1 MSKPAT
7 IRFKA
12 TLLRPADAPRGAD
25 WSFFVLPK
33 TASARLPTRGIT
45 TIEGTINGQA
55 FRANAEPDGNKGHW
69 LKVPRALRVAAQAEA
84 GDTVEVEMTPATEQL
99 EITPPADLRKALAAA
114 PAAQAVWSE
123 ITPAARRDWV
133 QWITS
138 AKKPETRVRRI
149 AAACDMLGSGKRRV
163 CCFDRSGFYSKEFSA
178 PKALA

>member
-1 MSKPAT
+1 MSQQPP

-12 TLLRPADAPRGAD
+12 TLLRPADAPKSAT
-25 WSFFVLPK
+25 WTFFVLPK
-33 TASARLPTRGIT
+33 SASARLPTRGIT
-45 TIEGTINGQA
+45 TVEGSINGHA

-69 LKVPRALRVAAQAEA
+69 LKIPRTLRLAAGAEA
-84 GDTVEVEMTPATEQL
+84 GDTIEVEMTPALEQL
-99 EITPPADLRKALAAA
+99 EIPPPPDLRKALQST
-114 PAAQAVWSE
+114 PEAQAVWSE

-138 AKKPETRVRRI
+138 ARKPETRARRI
-149 AAACDMLGSGKRRV
+149 AAACDMLGGGKRRV